1 MEQLLKKLGK
11 GKADPASRQ
20 QAQTVR
26 SSVKGFAK
34 QRTVSSCVKHAE
46 AALDEARH
54 WFSRNPATVCAS
66 PTRMLEGNLMK
77 PIDPTQLRGLSAAIL
92 SDVMDSLG
100 LTRRAMKPFVRPLDD
115 ELVLVGRA
123 RTGLYMSAFS
133 LRDGENPY
141 EVEIAL
147 VDDLKPG
154 DVVVLACNG
163 PTDRIA
169 PWGELL
175 STASVARKAAGCVT
189 DGLVRDVKQIRAMK
203 FPVFHGGI
211 GPLDTKGRARMVD
224 RDVRVECGGVSID
237 PGDIVFGDVDGVV
250 VIPHSHEAL
259 VIEKASE
266 KVTGENNTRDALRKG
281 EPLAA
286 VFKRLGIL

>member
-1 MEQLLKKLGK
+1 
-11 GKADPASRQ
+11 
-20 QAQTVR
+20 
-26 SSVKGFAK
+26 
-34 QRTVSSCVKHAE
+34 
-46 AALDEARH
+46 
-54 WFSRNPATVCAS
+54 
-66 PTRMLEGNLMK
+66 MK
-77 PIDPTQLRGLSAAIL
+77 PVDPTQLRGLSAAIL

-123 RTGLYMSAFS
+123 RTGLYMPAFS

-189 DGLVRDVKQIRAMK
+189 DGLVRDVKQIRAME

-250 VIPHSHEAL
+250 VIPRSHEAL

-266 KVTGENNTRDALRKG
+266 KVMGENRTRDALRKG